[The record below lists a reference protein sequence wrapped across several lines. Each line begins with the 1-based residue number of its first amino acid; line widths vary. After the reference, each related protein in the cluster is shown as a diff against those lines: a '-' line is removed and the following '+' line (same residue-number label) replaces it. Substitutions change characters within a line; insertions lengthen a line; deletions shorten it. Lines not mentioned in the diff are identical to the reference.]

1 MRGRGSAD
9 DRESQWLKGVLDLAV
24 LAVLE
29 RETSAY
35 GYAIVESLADAG
47 LPGIKGGTL
56 YPLLARL
63 DGEGLVESSWVN
75 GGSGPARKYFALTP
89 AGRTALDQGRAGW
102 SDFVTRAT
110 NALEGRT

>member
-1 MRGRGSAD
+1 MRGKAAGV

-29 RETSAY
+29 RERSAY
-35 GYAIVESLADAG
+35 GYTIVESLAEAG

-63 DGEGLVESSWVN
+63 DDEGLVESSWVN

-89 AGRTALDQGRAGW
+89 AGHAALDLGRTGW
-102 SDFVTRAT
+102 SDFVVRAT
-110 NALEGRT
+110 SALEGQR